1 MAFNEQTQQILDTF
15 KAFMDDEEAPYM
27 YVTGGAGTG
36 KTTDLGHTI
45 QYCLNNDIS
54 HCICAFTHKAVGVLA
69 SKMPDKAVL
78 ATLHSFLTKRPTI
91 NTDATKVKHVDSNT
105 RVGSSDIVRVLFVD
119 EFSMIGNRDYEDIQS
134 LQWDDETGKL
144 VTKVVFLGDLNQ
156 LPPVGDMQSIN
167 PSGDYCVHLT
177 KVHRQSN
184 SNPLLDT
191 LTQLTMFI
199 GGADPEPLEEHS
211 TFTRGVDL
219 VAEYFKHPSAVVLAY
234 TNERVQELNR
244 LIEGKSKLDV
254 NDEVFSPT
262 TRRMGHISHIMDKS
276 DVQFISTIMGEILEL
291 NSKYKTLETLLK
303 LPIQFVRIEE
313 QVEDS
318 IKLRTRAAV
327 FGHKDYLNLSND
339 LKAKAVKAN
348 QVIERKFNVS
358 ARDWCKE
365 NSQHE
370 LSRKRAKA
378 WREFLAFNSCV
389 ICVDFKHA
397 MTVHKSQ
404 GSTYPIVL
412 IDTDD
417 LGKCADRDYKL
428 YMQLMYVAIS
438 RASEKVF
445 TS

>member
-1 MAFNEQTQQILDTF
+1 MVFNGQTQQILDTF
-15 KAFMDDEEAPYM
+15 KAFMADKAAPYM

-36 KTTDLGHTI
+36 KTTDLGYTV
-45 QYCLNNDIS
+45 QYCVDKDIN
-54 HCICAFTHKAVGVLA
+54 HCICAFTHNAVGVLA
-69 SKMPDKAVL
+69 SKMPDEAVL

-91 NTDATKVKHVDSNT
+91 NTGATSVKHVNSNT
-105 RVGSSDIVRVLFVD
+105 IVGLSDVVRVLFVD

-134 LQWDDETGKL
+134 LQWDDETGEL
-144 VTKVVFLGDLNQ
+144 ITKVVFLGDLNQ

-167 PSGDYCVHLT
+167 PSGNYCVHLT
-177 KVHRQSN
+177 KVHRQSD

-191 LTQLTMFI
+191 LTQLAMFI
-199 GGADPEPLEEHS
+199 GGATPEPLEEHS

-244 LIEGKSKLDV
+244 LIEGKSTLNV

-262 TRRMGHISHIMDKS
+262 TRCMGHISHIMDKS
-276 DVQFISTIMGEILEL
+276 EVQFISTIMGDILEL
-291 NSKYKTLETLLK
+291 NSKYRTLETLFK
-303 LPIQFVRIEE
+303 LPIQFIKIEE

-318 IKLRTRAAV
+318 IKLRTRAAI
-327 FGHKDYLNLSND
+327 FGHKDYLNLSSE
-339 LKAKAVKAN
+339 LKAKAVKVN
-348 QVIERKFNVS
+348 QAIERKFNVS
-358 ARDWCKE
+358 AREWCKE
-365 NSQHE
+365 NPLHK
-370 LSRKRAKA
+370 LSKSRAKA

-404 GSTYPIVL
+404 GSTYSVVL

-417 LGKCADRDYKL
+417 LGKCADHNYKL

>member
-1 MAFNEQTQQILDTF
+1 MAFNSQTQQILDTF
-15 KAFMDDEEAPYM
+15 KAFIEDSEAPYM

-45 QYCLNNDIS
+45 QYCINEDIS
-54 HCICAFTHKAVGVLA
+54 HCICAFTHKAVGVLS

-91 NTDATKVKHVDSNT
+91 NTDATKVKHVDSNKK
-105 RVGSSDIVRVLFVD
+105 VGSSDLVSVIFID
-119 EFSMIGNRDYEDIQS
+119 EFSMVGNKDYEDIQE
-134 LQWDDETGKL
+134 LQWDDEGKL

-156 LPPVGDMQSIN
+156 LPPVGDMQSII
-167 PSGDYCVHLT
+167 PKGDYCVHLT
-177 KVHRQSN
+177 KVYRQAN

-199 GGADPEPLEEHS
+199 GGADPEPLNEHN
-211 TFTRGVDL
+211 TFKRGVDL
-219 VAEYFKHPSAVVLAY
+219 VSEYHKHDSAVVLAY

-244 LIEGKSKLDV
+244 LIQGKSKLDV
-254 NDEVFSPT
+254 NDEIFSPT
-262 TRRMGHISHIMDKS
+262 TRRMGHISHIIDKS
-276 DVQFISTIMGEILEL
+276 EVQFISTIMDEILEL

-303 LPIQFVRIEE
+303 LDISFIRIEE
-313 QVEDS
+313 QIEND
-318 IKLRTRAAV
+318 IKLRTRAVV
-327 FGHKDYLNLSND
+327 FGHKDYLNLANK
-339 LKAKAVKAN
+339 LKTNAVNAN
-348 QVIERKFNVS
+348 KKIERQFKQS

-365 NSQHE
+365 NSGHQ
-370 LSRKRAKA
+370 LSKARAKA

-404 GSTYPIVL
+404 GSTYHTVL

-438 RASEKVF
+438 RASEQVF
-445 TS
+445 TT